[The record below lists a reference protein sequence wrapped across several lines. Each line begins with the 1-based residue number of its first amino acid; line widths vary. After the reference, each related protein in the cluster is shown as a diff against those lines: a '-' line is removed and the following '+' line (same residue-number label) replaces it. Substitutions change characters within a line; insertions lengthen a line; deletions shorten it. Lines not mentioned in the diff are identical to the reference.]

1 MKKRYILIVVI
12 LLFTACTRLA
22 NQNYLQA
29 AQAAVTDYELALDSL
44 DIRIEMLEDDP
55 QFIDDH
61 IWKEESLRI
70 LNDMQI
76 AGNSFKVL
84 PEASADLSEL
94 NRLLILVADETTLYV
109 DAMTTA
115 INERDVEGIES
126 TRAHRETIGQ
136 YMSDVQNELIKINAS
151 P

>member
-61 IWKEESLRI
+61 IWKEESLE
-70 LNDMQI
+70 
-76 AGNSFKVL
+76 F
-84 PEASADLSEL
+84 
-94 NRLLILVADETTLYV
+94 
-109 DAMTTA
+109 
-115 INERDVEGIES
+115 
-126 TRAHRETIGQ
+126 
-136 YMSDVQNELIKINAS
+136 
-151 P
+151 